1 MLVGACE
8 LRSFLGETVPA
19 MHTGLPPP
27 GRVPFQD
34 VSPSRT
40 CHGRTAEGLEGKQ
53 QSQGKMGMEGLAGG
67 AHCVFYLVVW
77 CLVGSC

>member
-1 MLVGACE
+1 MKPCLPCTLACP
-8 LRSFLGETVPA
+8 L
-19 MHTGLPPP
+19 
-27 GRVPFQD
+27 QD

-40 CHGRTAEGLEGKQ
+40 RHGRTAEGLEGKE

-77 CLVGSC
+77 YLVGSC